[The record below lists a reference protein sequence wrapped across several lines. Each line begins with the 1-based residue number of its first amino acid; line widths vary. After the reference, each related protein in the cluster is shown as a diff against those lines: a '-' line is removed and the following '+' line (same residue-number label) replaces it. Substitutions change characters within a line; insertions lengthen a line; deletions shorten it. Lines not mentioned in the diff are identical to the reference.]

1 MTATITDDFK
11 RQLSGNLKKTYDS
24 GDTYYICVGRSEQ
37 WNNTDTPPGVSL
49 QDNLQSISYSRQTRL
64 SMQSAKRVFNLSYVI
79 PRYNWQSGTIYQAYD
94 DTVTDVTDNTKYYV
108 ITQLNQVYM
117 CLRSGID
124 GAGNIIP
131 SIVEPT
137 GVSVNP
143 FKTADGYF
151 WKFMYTISVGDT
163 DKYVT
168 TKFMPVRYV
177 DSAGPED
184 EATIIQQKSIQDAA
198 TPQQIVGYKV
208 TNNGSASYVTPPT
221 VTVVGNGTQAQARAS
236 IDDAGNLISVE
247 VDSNGS
253 GGWLFG
259 TGYDYAEAIVDG
271 LGECVPILGPPLGLG
286 GDPTIDLRATRHMF
300 NVRLINDETGTIIAG
315 GQDFRQMALLKN
327 PLIYNHVG
335 DSAYTANTGIFL
347 DGFKMSGLTG
357 SFAIDDVITGTGI
370 PTPRAVVDKYFDS
383 AGIGYLTYH
392 QNDSTGYSPFTG
404 NMVVTSE
411 GGASGTT
418 LSSNREIFPDIDKFS
433 GELIYIDNR
442 TAVPREN
449 VSQQDLKIV
458 IRY

>member
-151 WKFMYTISVGDT
+151 
-163 DKYVT
+163 
-168 TKFMPVRYV
+168 
-177 DSAGPED
+177 
-184 EATIIQQKSIQDAA
+184 
-198 TPQQIVGYKV
+198 
-208 TNNGSASYVTPPT
+208 
-221 VTVVGNGTQAQARAS
+221 
-236 IDDAGNLISVE
+236 
-247 VDSNGS
+247 
-253 GGWLFG
+253 
-259 TGYDYAEAIVDG
+259 
-271 LGECVPILGPPLGLG
+271 
-286 GDPTIDLRATRHMF
+286 
-300 NVRLINDETGTIIAG
+300 
-315 GQDFRQMALLKN
+315 
-327 PLIYNHVG
+327 
-335 DSAYTANTGIFL
+335 
-347 DGFKMSGLTG
+347 
-357 SFAIDDVITGTGI
+357 
-370 PTPRAVVDKYFDS
+370 
-383 AGIGYLTYH
+383 
-392 QNDSTGYSPFTG
+392 
-404 NMVVTSE
+404 
-411 GGASGTT
+411 
-418 LSSNREIFPDIDKFS
+418 
-433 GELIYIDNR
+433 
-442 TAVPREN
+442 
-449 VSQQDLKIV
+449 
-458 IRY
+458 